1 MIEIEKESI
10 ALLKRLEL
18 CSQSCANSMDK
29 FKDLGVNK
37 YESNPIVFL
46 IDKFDLIG
54 VALKK
59 SLKENNVILNYQI
72 IVENEFTWKYN
83 NKNVQIFFITDSVKK
98 ANKFKSFNSKSI
110 VVNFI
115 GNDNVGL
122 YIDLMVKNIK
132 KNIRFNINK
141 NA

>member
-1 MIEIEKESI
+1 MVEIEKESI
-10 ALLKRLEL
+10 ALLKILEL

-29 FKDLGVNK
+29 FKDLGVSK
-37 YESNPIVFL
+37 YESNPIVFI

-54 VALKK
+54 VALNK
-59 SLKENNVILNYQI
+59 SLKENDLILNYQI
-72 IVENEFTWKYN
+72 IVENEFTGEY
-83 NKNVQIFFITDSVKK
+83 NKNVQIFYITKSIRK
-98 ANKFKSFNSKSI
+98 ANKFKSINSKSI

-132 KNIRFNINK
+132 KYIRFNIK
-141 NA
+141 

>member
-1 MIEIEKESI
+1 MVEIEKESI
-10 ALLKRLEL
+10 ALLKILEL

-29 FKDLGVNK
+29 FKDLGVSK
-37 YESNPIVFL
+37 YQSNPIVFI
-46 IDKFDLIG
+46 IDEFDSIG

-59 SLKENNVILNYQI
+59 SLKENDVILNYQI
-72 IVENEFTWKYN
+72 ILDNEFTWKYD

-98 ANKFKSFNSKSI
+98 ANKFKSINSKSI

-132 KNIRFNINK
+132 KYIRFNIK
-141 NA
+141 